1 MLISGICLS
10 DDEAF
15 ISLNGDCRYPSV
27 ATEGNSIYLTWLFT
41 EVRMRDLYFQRS
53 IDEGRTWE
61 GARRISRENGDCLPP
76 SIAVNS
82 GIIHLAWIDCGE
94 VIDGAMYYTRSF
106 DGGDNWEK
114 HRVLVGN
121 TNSAMSPSFACA
133 GSNVYLLWE
142 DVETNFYFKASHD
155 QGQTWEDEM
164 LMGKVGKH
172 SCYCLPPALSVNG
185 NKLIVVWSDFREK
198 KKRVNLI
205 LFGKDD
211 GDKWISSIVCRKST
225 DNGRTWSKENILT
238 SAEVSKEMKGKMDNP
253 TMFSDGSRSYL
264 FWVDKHNLPLGEIL
278 YTVFDPAKE
287 KGPITG
293 QMLYPAPK
301 RSPECPSVAFDN
313 DKNLHLT
320 WISSFRWE
328 SIVHYGMIDPQGKI
342 LKEKKDFASN
352 GRRYHNPTITRTPS
366 GLLHI
371 FWFNEPFKDEDEH
384 ARIFL
389 KTSSDNGLTWESRKS
404 QTEVIRN

>member
-1 MLISGICLS
+1 MILSGICLS
-10 DDEAF
+10 DDGAF
-15 ISLNGDCRYPSV
+15 ISMNGDCRYPAV
-27 ATEGNSIYLTWLFT
+27 ATEENSIYLVWLFT
-41 EVRMRDLYFQRS
+41 KVRPRDLYFQRS

-142 DVETNFYFKASHD
+142 DVETNFFFKASRD
-155 QGQTWEDEM
+155 RGLTWENEM
-164 LMGKVGKH
+164 LLGKVGKH
-172 SCYCLPPALSVNG
+172 SCYCLPPALLVNG
-185 NKLIVVWSDFREK
+185 NELVVVWSDFRK
-198 KKRVNLI
+198 KKKHLNLRVFSKGHRDEWFFYI
-205 LFGKDD
+205 
-211 GDKWISSIVCRKST
+211 ICRKST
-225 DNGRTWSKENILT
+225 NNGRTWSKEHILT
-238 SAEVSKEMKGKMDNP
+238 SAEVSKELQGKIDNP

-264 FWVDKHNLPLGEIL
+264 FWVDKHNSPLGEIL
-278 YTVFDPAKE
+278 YTVFDPSKE
-287 KGPITG
+287 NDQVTG
-293 QMLYPAPK
+293 KMLYPTPK
-301 RSPECPSVAFDN
+301 RSPSCPSVVFDN
-313 DKNLHLT
+313 NRNLHFT
-320 WISSFRWE
+320 WVSTFSWE
-328 SIVHYGMIDPQGKI
+328 SIIHYGSLDPAGNI
-342 LKEKKDFASN
+342 LKEKKDLTSN
-352 GRRYHNPTITRTPS
+352 GDRYYNPIIIKTTS

-404 QTEVIRN
+404 QTKDGRN